1 MGKYNYKIEYG
12 EFLDGVEYTTVKGRV
27 SIPEGVTVRRD
38 GNVLINGSYVFGGDK
53 LTFEVAQIKGQD
65 PVLYI
70 NGDYVDYTKEYIVP
84 ENRNVEITL
93 EYKELKGKLTIPQGV
108 KVYKGD
114 TELLDGDYARTGDEL
129 TFVLD
134 NSDITKVATLYINSQ
149 LVDSNGVYTVPA
161 DTHLVLTVKYSERM
175 GRLTIPQYVKVYCEG
190 EELVNGSYAEA
201 GSQLTFTVETVNGQ
215 AGQLYINGTAVD
227 SAAAYTVPEGVNLVI
242 TVKYPNLK
250 GEVTIPE
257 GVTVYKN
264 GALLTSGS
272 YAAEGDRLTFELAE
286 KYKDGKLFI
295 NGVEFDVSGIYTVP
309 ADTDVVITVSILAFN
324 YGDANADGKLTAQ
337 DASIILQKTL
347 DNSFVMPCED
357 K

>member
-1 MGKYNYKIEYG
+1 
-12 EFLDGVEYTTVKGRV
+12 
-27 SIPEGVTVRRD
+27 
-38 GNVLINGSYVFGGDK
+38 
-53 LTFEVAQIKGQD
+53 
-65 PVLYI
+65 
-70 NGDYVDYTKEYIVP
+70 
-84 ENRNVEITL
+84 
-93 EYKELKGKLTIPQGV
+93 
-108 KVYKGD
+108 
-114 TELLDGDYARTGDEL
+114 
-129 TFVLD
+129 
-134 NSDITKVATLYINSQ
+134 
-149 LVDSNGVYTVPA
+149 
-161 DTHLVLTVKYSERM
+161 M

-295 NGVEFDVSGIYTVP
+295 NGVEFDVSRIYTVP

-337 DASIILQKTL
+337 DAFVILQKTL
-347 DNSFVMPCED
+347 DNSFVMPCEN